1 MVGEDADRDSALHQR
16 IKGDGAIISIHVSE
30 NRAMRPPTQAG
41 AGAECRVRVSEIGK
55 VLQGF
60 HRDGTETHIQ

>member
-16 IKGDGAIISIHVSE
+16 IKGDRAIISIHVSE
-30 NRAMRPPTQAG
+30 NCAMRPPTHAG
-41 AGAECRVRVSEIGK
+41 AGAECGMRIPEFGK

-60 HRDGTETHIQ
+60 HRDGAETHI